1 MENLK
6 RGIDGTPVLAW
17 APSHEDR
24 VHQMLM
30 RVNIRCRICLQQA
43 AVVNS
48 LFFTDVFGHLVVY
61 TTVPVAFRLPFL
73 CIFTNLEVPC
83 CRNAVPLHAS
93 RGTLTT
99 GLPFPSPNSTLLP
112 RSHSITVDRHAI
124 NCVRPARTRGPSSCD
139 HQARPSASFVDD
151 TIDLPWRNFPE
162 YRVRDKV
169 PEGSTLIFGDTRIS
183 LQHIGL

>member
-17 APSHEDR
+17 APSHEGR

-48 LFFTDVFGHLVVY
+48 LFFTDVFGRIY
-61 TTVPVAFRLPFL
+61 NRSAYRSCAF
-73 CIFTNLEVPC
+73 FTNLEVPC

-93 RGTLTT
+93 RGILTT

-112 RSHSITVDRHAI
+112 RSHSITVDRHVI
-124 NCVRPARTRGPSSCD
+124 NCVRPARTRGPSCD
-139 HQARPSASFVDD
+139 HQARPSTSFVDD

-169 PEGSTLIFGDTRIS
+169 PEGSTLFFGDTRIS